1 MTNYSQLDL
10 LEIPYLEDTLRWI
23 KENHREW
30 KALQK
35 LMLDIMT
42 EEPWRK
48 RVKRDE
54 ICQDARKRGISIDLK
69 GAWEFD
75 HNLWSVLAR
84 YLIKY
89 HPQLDGKNGGILH
102 VRRSNKGEPMPDI
115 SWFPDLDE
123 RLIVNE
129 NEYRQHRFW
138 RERNN
143 Q

>member
-1 MTNYSQLDL
+1 MAAFDQLDL
-10 LEIPYLEDTLRWI
+10 LDVPYLDDTLRWI
-23 KENHREW
+23 NSNSREW

-35 LMLDIMT
+35 LMLDIVH

-54 ICQDARKRGISIDLK
+54 ICAEARKRGISIDLS

-89 HPQLDGKNGGILH
+89 HPQLDGKNGGIIH
-102 VRRSNKGEPMPDI
+102 VRKSNNGEPLPDI
-115 SWFPDLDE
+115 SWFPELNPKLVVTE
-123 RLIVNE
+123 E
-129 NEYRQHRFW
+129 EYQIHRFW

-143 Q
+143 